1 LSHRKNVDAR
11 HKAGHDGGNL
21 SIAATST
28 VWRVIASASE
38 AIHLGT
44 DKKAGLLRRIRSSQ

>member
-1 LSHRKNVDAR
+1 VDAR